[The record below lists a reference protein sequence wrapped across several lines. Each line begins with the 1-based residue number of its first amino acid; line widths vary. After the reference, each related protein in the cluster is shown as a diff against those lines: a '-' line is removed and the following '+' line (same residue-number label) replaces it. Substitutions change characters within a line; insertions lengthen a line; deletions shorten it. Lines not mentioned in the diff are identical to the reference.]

1 MLAEKEKTVE
11 DVNLSFSYVTNVG
24 TKKLYYHLDQVS
36 SIHVLDLFLGNL
48 GLLIICL
55 DVL

>member
-48 GLLIICL
+48 GL
-55 DVL
+55 